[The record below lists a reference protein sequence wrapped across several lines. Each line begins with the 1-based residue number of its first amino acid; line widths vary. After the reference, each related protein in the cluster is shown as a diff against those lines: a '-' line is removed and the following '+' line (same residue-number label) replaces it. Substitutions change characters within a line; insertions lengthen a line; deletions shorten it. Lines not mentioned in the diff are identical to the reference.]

1 MNKISNYL
9 WLAILPLAFGSCEKD
24 KPLHDDGEEGK
35 TVQATIENLQ
45 TKGQIQYGTDEFMW
59 NTGDEFYAYGTDAG
73 ERYFFQID
81 KYDETNPSAT
91 ANFKYAGDL
100 RDGELLAFYPEVTF
114 NENRYDMAFPN
125 GGTQTQVQREGNS
138 NLVHLKRSMFM
149 YANAAVSNGQIR
161 GGLHF
166 EHFTTLFRIKM
177 TNNLGSDVYV
187 SEVIIESETP
197 YFGRECYFNSPPDV
211 TVFDITKRKL
221 LYFQNTDRS
230 LPGAHI
236 APNESY
242 EGYLNFFP
250 TTQQFGT
257 DEMLT
262 LTLTYTEGTD
272 GTPQTVTKQVNL
284 SDIARQNTAQ
294 FEMGKRYG
302 FNMSISTPP
311 PTPYIEVNGIKVAKG
326 NLVADGENG
335 AKIGEPSDLGLYFQ
349 FGSLV
354 GWNTENS
361 RATIA
366 IKPADC
372 EVTSWNAD
380 WQGNPSVEN
389 TQAGTGD
396 PCKYYLKGS
405 WRLPTQGELNTL
417 VRNGGYPDG
426 PDWTAEGTF
435 EAGSQSYATHKS
447 GLKLPAAGAC
457 NNGFLSNQGSFGSY
471 WSSSVSVDMEDY
483 AICLSFHKTSL
494 FPASSPRSSG
504 FSVRCIQE

>member
-45 TKGQIQYGTDEFMW
+45 TKGQIQYETDNFMW
-59 NTGDEFYAYGTDAG
+59 NTNDKFYAYGTEIG
-73 ERYFFQID
+73 EVYSFQID
-81 KYDETNPSAT
+81 DKYNENNPSAT
-91 ANFKYAGDL
+91 ATFKYTGDL
-100 RDGELLAFYPEVTF
+100 KDGKLFAFYP
-114 NENRYDMAFPN
+114 D
-125 GGTQTQVQREGNS
+125 VQREGNYYS
-138 NLVHLKRSMFM
+138 MTFPRGGLQTQKQKQGNQNLEHLKESMFM
-149 YANAAVSNGQIR
+149 YAEADVSNGQIQ
-161 GGLHF
+161 GGLSFRHI
-166 EHFTTLFRIKM
+166 TTLFRIKI
-177 TNNLGSDVYV
+177 TNKLENPVFV
-187 SEVIIESETP
+187 TNVTIETENP
-197 YFGRECYFNSPPDV
+197 HFG
-211 TVFDITKRKL
+211 TVCNIDPSQKTFSVVESSGIKTLR
-221 LYFQNTDRS
+221 FQF
-230 LPGAHI
+230 GAEI

-250 TTQQFGT
+250 LNDKFGT
-257 DEMLT
+257 NEKLALT
-262 LTLTYTEGTD
+262 LAYTD
-272 GTPQTVTKQVNL
+272 GGATEKTVIKQVKL
-284 SDIARQNTAQ
+284 SDIAEQNNNTAQ

-302 FNMSISTPP
+302 FNMDISTPP

-361 RATIA
+361 HATIA

-372 EVTSWNAD
+372 EVTSWNAE
-380 WQGNPSVEN
+380 WQGDPSVEN
-389 TQAGTGD
+389 TQTGMGD

-417 VRNGGYPDG
+417 VRNSGYPNG

-457 NNGFLSNQGSFGSY
+457 HNGFLSNQGSFGNY
-471 WSSSVSVDMEDY
+471 WSSSVDTENY
-483 AICLSFHKTSL
+483 AFYISFRNTSL
-494 FPASSPRSSG
+494 FPVSFTRPSG